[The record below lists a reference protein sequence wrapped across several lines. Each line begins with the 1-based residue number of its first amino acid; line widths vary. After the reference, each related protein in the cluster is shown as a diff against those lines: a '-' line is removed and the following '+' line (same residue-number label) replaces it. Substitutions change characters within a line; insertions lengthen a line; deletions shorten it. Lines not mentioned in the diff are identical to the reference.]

1 MQGYLRVAFMPR
13 PSIDAFGAALPLYVL
28 GALFLVPL
36 TIGVVLIGNSADLD
50 GRAKQIS
57 RDLVSM
63 YAQGLD
69 LSRSENRNLAMRVA
83 QGLGLDDSR
92 GVVILSKIQVVHRED
107 CGTMPKCVNDGHP
120 VVTQRYVLG
129 NAALRMSSFG
139 TPAQLDPVTGDIH
152 DWANDISARAQEFDE
167 QLRAGESTY
176 AAECYLTSGENRP
189 GVYSRV
195 MF

>member
-1 MQGYLRVAFMPR
+1 MGR
-13 PSIDAFGAALPLYVL
+13 PSIDGFGAAFPLYVL

-36 TIGVVLIGNSADLD
+36 TIGVVLVSNSADQD

-69 LSRSENRNLAMRVA
+69 LSRTENRNLAMRVA
-83 QGLGLDDSR
+83 EGLGLDDSR
-92 GVVILSKIQVVHRED
+92 GVVILSRIRVVHDGD
-107 CGTMPKCVNDGHP
+107 CVAAPKCLNHGQA
-120 VVTQRYVLG
+120 VVTQRFVLG
-129 NAALRMSSFG
+129 NSALRVSSFG
-139 TPAQLDPVTGDIH
+139 TPAQLDPTTGEIR
-152 DWANDISARAQEFDE
+152 DWANDISARAQEFNTKL
-167 QLRAGESTY
+167 QPGESTF
-176 AAECYLTSGENRP
+176 AAECYLTSAENRQ